1 MVAEVAATR
10 QGGTGMQL
18 VVQTQL
24 MPTAAQRDALL
35 ATMERVNAACDAA
48 SRIAWKAKVFK
59 QYDLHHLAYR
69 ELRTRFDLSSQMAIH
84 ALAKVANGYAVDH
97 DVRREFEPRGAIA
110 YDSRVLSWKDDS
122 VSIWTLGSKRER
134 IPFVIGADRKGRRGE
149 HQRSQ
154 LALLRG
160 KRGESDLVYRGKRFY
175 LLTSVEVAEAPM
187 AEPGAWLGVDLGKVN
202 IAVDSDG
209 NVYSGAGVEACR
221 VRHAKLRAEL
231 QACGTPSAKRHLQRL
246 SERESRF
253 NRHTNHEISKEL
265 TRRAKDTGRGIALE
279 DLTGITKRV
288 TVRHSQRAALHS
300 WPFYQLR
307 LFTSYKAAQSGVL
320 VGFVNPANTSRRCPE
335 CGYIDMR
342 NRKSQSEFR
351 CLRCGFAGNADH
363 VGARNIAARA
373 TVNWP
378 IVAATGGVT
387 LSHAS
392 PPLGQLQSLAL

>member
-1 MVAEVAATR
+1 
-10 QGGTGMQL
+10 MQL
-18 VVQTQL
+18 VVRTQL

-35 ATMERVNAACDAA
+35 ATMERVNAACDEA
-48 SRIAWKAKVFK
+48 SRVAWKTKVFR
-59 QYDLHHLAYR
+59 QFDLHHLAYR
-69 ELRTRFDLSSQMAIH
+69 ELRTRFGLSSQMAIH

-97 DVRREFEPRGAIA
+97 DTRREFEPRGAIA

-134 IPFVIGADRKGRRGE
+134 IPFLIGADRKGKRGE
-149 HQRSQ
+149 HQRDQ

-160 KRGESDLVYRGKRFY
+160 KRGESDLVYRSRKFY
-175 LLTSVEVAEAPM
+175 LLTSVEVPEEPM
-187 AEPGAWLGVDLGKVN
+187 VEPGAWLGVDLGKVN

-209 NVYSGAGVEACR
+209 HVYSGAKIEAGR
-221 VRHAKLRAEL
+221 VRDAKLRADL
-231 QACGTPSAKRHLQRL
+231 QECGSKSAKRHLQKI
-246 SERESRF
+246 SKREH
-253 NRHTNHEISKEL
+253 NRNTLANHEISKEL

-307 LFTSYKAAQSGVL
+307 LFTSYKAARAGVL

-335 CGYIDMR
+335 CGYIDKA

-351 CLRCGFAGNADH
+351 CLQCGFAGNADH

-378 IVAATGGVT
+378 IVATTGGVT
-387 LSHAS
+387 GRLPS
-392 PPLGQLQSLAL
+392 PPLGQPQSLGL